1 MLVIFINQQP
11 FSVVAE
17 TSLREL
23 HTQLKLPQQGCVF
36 SLNGDVI
43 PRSEWEHVGLSA
55 GDQISLFQ
63 AIAGG

>member
-11 FSVVAE
+11 FEVVAE

-23 HTQLKLPQQGCVF
+23 HTQLNLPQQGCVF